1 MRQVLNGRLAHARPR
16 PFGVARAGLVC
27 LLLAAL
33 LAGGWSH
40 AAEPATPAPEPAPP
54 APPTEP
60 TCQKQVSKKV
70 MSGGQVNTVMVDVP
84 ECVAAWDRYNDEGCT
99 SSDHRQLRLRLL
111 AGVDGHSH
119 LSLRLTPPGAA
130 ARSPARK

>member
-27 LLLAAL
+27 LVLAAL

-70 MSGGQVNTVMVDVP
+70 MSGGQVNTVMVDVS
-84 ECVAAWDRYNDEGCT
+84 ECVVAWDRYT
-99 SSDHRQLRLRLL
+99 HRQLRLRLL